1 LTYVTCAQKI
11 ELRAIFFLY
20 FSQYPVIISAGG
32 DTMSADLS
40 KLLGARFENLVEAT
54 DVDKSQREA
63 VVTANG
69 GLTYYIVDRSDL
81 DRKLAPLGYDIVE

>member
-1 LTYVTCAQKI
+1 
-11 ELRAIFFLY
+11 
-20 FSQYPVIISAGG
+20 
-32 DTMSADLS
+32 MSADIS
-40 KLLGARFENLVEAT
+40 KLLGARFESLVEAT